1 MLQGGWKYCNGK
13 YCNGVGNIATPLEIL
28 QPLLDLKLFVGNIAT
43 NFREQVFSSLIHI
56 FLLWTAKIREVR
68 RKASRFIGSMAFLD
82 SEIKYPTQIR
92 PQSENNGSS

>member
-1 MLQGGWKYCNGK
+1 M
-13 YCNGVGNIATPLEIL
+13 GNIATPLEIL

-43 NFREQVFSSLIHI
+43 NSREQVFSSLIHI

-68 RKASRFIGSMAFLD
+68 KKASRLIGSMAFLD